1 MNPDTWE
8 TITRQRN
15 RRFYAWWCAGIIAAT
30 VIWLVIQ
37 SGGLNENG
45 WRTAFAI
52 ATILAAAAFFAY
64 RGSREAPGP
73 GKFRVVGVSKTTRE
87 DVFLDV
93 DAASQANAKA
103 KAEIE
108 GIVVTKVYR
117 VPER

>member
-1 MNPDTWE
+1 MDGAPHS
-8 TITRQRN
+8 QL
-15 RRFYAWWCAGIIAAT
+15 RRFWPRRH
-30 VIWLVIQ
+30 
-37 SGGLNENG
+37 S
-45 WRTAFAI
+45 
-52 ATILAAAAFFAY
+52 FFAY